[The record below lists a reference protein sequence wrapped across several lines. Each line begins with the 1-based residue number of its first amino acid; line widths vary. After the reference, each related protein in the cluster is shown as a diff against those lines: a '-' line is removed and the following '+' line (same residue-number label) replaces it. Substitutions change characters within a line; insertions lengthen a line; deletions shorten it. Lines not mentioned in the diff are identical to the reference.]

1 MSRVV
6 FGRGR
11 QLTNGEGIVIWHG
24 RVNRINLQRFD
35 LFSPFLQ
42 AQILLIVLIG
52 ALCRQEDLSTIK
64 KIYYH
69 LRENDAGYHF
79 KCNQREEN
87 TSLTEKRIGPKSM
100 DILMNEEGEFIL
112 VEQKNIQFI

>member
-52 ALCRQEDLSTIK
+52 AL
-64 KIYYH
+64 
-69 LRENDAGYHF
+69 
-79 KCNQREEN
+79 
-87 TSLTEKRIGPKSM
+87 
-100 DILMNEEGEFIL
+100 
-112 VEQKNIQFI
+112 